1 MSNCVIGRPA
11 ESEYHE
17 YYGPYVD
24 CVPDGDLLELLENQ
38 IADLK
43 GLLKPV
49 SEEEAAKLHEPYTW
63 TIKQVAGHLIDSE
76 KLFGWRAHR
85 FGVGDETPVPGME
98 QNPYVEGMD
107 YTTVSLTDLVD
118 EWELARRSN
127 LCFFRRLSGQAWGN
141 VGTASDN
148 PITVRALAYLLVGHI
163 VHHAKILENRIA

>member
-1 MSNCVIGRPA
+1 MSNVIGRPA
-11 ESEYHE
+11 ASEYNQ
-17 YYGPYVD
+17 YYGPYID

-38 IADLK
+38 IGELK
-43 GLLKPV
+43 GLLKGI
-49 SEEEAAKLHEPYTW
+49 SDEEATKLHEPYTW

-98 QNPYVEGMD
+98 QNPYVDGMD
-107 YTTVSLTDLVD
+107 YTKISLAELAD

-127 LCFFRRLSGQAWGN
+127 LSFFRRLSNKAWDN

-163 VHHAKILENRIA
+163 IHHIQVMEKRVA